1 MTENQP
7 NMEPNTMSGPMTAFI
22 EDAYQDTLSLM
33 TELRDFL
40 AEVQAAPEDPN
51 ADRPPDVRARIV
63 KEISSITRNL
73 TEAMAWLLLQKAAG
87 AGEITP
93 EEAETGLTD
102 YWHRWMR
109 IESRQLTAR
118 NCRWKSAGIWIAAAG
133 YTIRCSVFVKWCQN
147 RRADGS
153 CRAPKI
159 SQT

>member
-1 MTENQP
+1 
-7 NMEPNTMSGPMTAFI
+7 MSGPMTAFI

-93 EEAETGLTD
+93 EGAETRADGLLAQVD
-102 YWHRWMR
+102 ADR
-109 IESRQLTAR
+109 
-118 NCRWKSAGIWIAAAG
+118 IAAADGAELPLEIRG
-133 YTIRCSVFVKWCQN
+133 YMDRS
-147 RRADGS
+147 RRLYDQVLS
-153 CRAPKI
+153 LREMVSK
-159 SQT
+159 QTG

>member
-7 NMEPNTMSGPMTAFI
+7 NMEPNTMSGPMTAFT

-93 EEAETGLTD
+93 EEAETRADGLLAQVD
-102 YWHRWMR
+102 ADR
-109 IESRQLTAR
+109 
-118 NCRWKSAGIWIAAAG
+118 IAAADGAELPLEIRG
-133 YTIRCSVFVKWCQN
+133 YMDRS
-147 RRADGS
+147 RRLYDQVLS
-153 CRAPKI
+153 LREMVSK
-159 SQT
+159 QTG

>member
-1 MTENQP
+1 
-7 NMEPNTMSGPMTAFI
+7 MSGPMTAFI
-22 EDAYQDTLSLM
+22 EEAYQDTLSLM

-93 EEAETGLTD
+93 EGAETRADGLLAQVD
-102 YWHRWMR
+102 ADR
-109 IESRQLTAR
+109 
-118 NCRWKSAGIWIAAAG
+118 IAAADGAELPLEIRG
-133 YTIRCSVFVKWCQN
+133 YMDRS
-147 RRADGS
+147 RRLYDQVLS
-153 CRAPKI
+153 LREMVSK
-159 SQT
+159 QTG

>member
-1 MTENQP
+1 
-7 NMEPNTMSGPMTAFI
+7 MSGPMTAFI

-93 EEAETGLTD
+93 EEAETRADGLLAQVD
-102 YWHRWMR
+102 ADR
-109 IESRQLTAR
+109 
-118 NCRWKSAGIWIAAAG
+118 IAAADGAELPLEIRG
-133 YTIRCSVFVKWCQN
+133 YMDRS
-147 RRADGS
+147 RRLYDQVLS
-153 CRAPKI
+153 LREMVSK
-159 SQT
+159 QTG

>member
-22 EDAYQDTLSLM
+22 EEAYQDTLSLM

-93 EEAETGLTD
+93 EEAETRADGLLAQVD
-102 YWHRWMR
+102 ADR
-109 IESRQLTAR
+109 
-118 NCRWKSAGIWIAAAG
+118 IAAADGAELPLEIRG
-133 YTIRCSVFVKWCQN
+133 YMDRS
-147 RRADGS
+147 RRLYDQVLS
-153 CRAPKI
+153 LREMVSK
-159 SQT
+159 QTG

>member
-1 MTENQP
+1 
-7 NMEPNTMSGPMTAFI
+7 MSGPMTAFI

-93 EEAETGLTD
+93 EEAETRADGLLAQVD
-102 YWHRWMR
+102 ADR
-109 IESRQLTAR
+109 
-118 NCRWKSAGIWIAAAG
+118 IAAADGAELPLEIRG
-133 YTIRCSVFVKWCQN
+133 YMDRS
-147 RRADGS
+147 RRLHDQVLS
-153 CRAPKI
+153 LREMVSK
-159 SQT
+159 QTG

>member
-7 NMEPNTMSGPMTAFI
+7 NMEANTMSGPMTAFI
-22 EDAYQDTLSLM
+22 EDAYPDTLSLM

-93 EEAETGLTD
+93 EEAETRADGLLAQVD
-102 YWHRWMR
+102 ADR
-109 IESRQLTAR
+109 
-118 NCRWKSAGIWIAAAG
+118 IAAADGAELPLEIRG
-133 YTIRCSVFVKWCQN
+133 YMDRS
-147 RRADGS
+147 RRLYDQVLS
-153 CRAPKI
+153 LREMVSK
-159 SQT
+159 QTG

>member
-1 MTENQP
+1 
-7 NMEPNTMSGPMTAFI
+7 MSGPMTAFI
-22 EDAYQDTLSLM
+22 EEAYQDTLSLI

-93 EEAETGLTD
+93 EEAETRADGLLAQVD
-102 YWHRWMR
+102 ADR
-109 IESRQLTAR
+109 
-118 NCRWKSAGIWIAAAG
+118 IAAADGAELPLEIRG
-133 YTIRCSVFVKWCQN
+133 YMDRS
-147 RRADGS
+147 RRLYDQVLS
-153 CRAPKI
+153 LREMVSK
-159 SQT
+159 QTG